1 MLLAVACMLPS
12 CSTTRRIPEGEQ
24 RYTGHSISL
33 DEHDGSDVPDGVKEA
48 LDNAVDAKPVNTVW
62 WKRYPLPIG
71 LWVYNNWPNPPKGIK
86 HWIYEKLSEE
96 PVLVS
101 DVRPELRAR
110 MIDDI
115 LDNNGYFRG
124 RADYRIDT
132 ARNVRKASVR
142 YSVSTGPAY
151 LLDSIELLPDTTRL
165 YHIIDSV
172 ASLQFLSA
180 APGQRYCT
188 DSLSAERTRITNSVR
203 NRGYYFF
210 RPDYIEYLADSLIN
224 PGHIALRLAIAAN
237 APQWALRHY
246 KVGR

>member
-1 MLLAVACMLPS
+1 MKPNSIIIYLHAAVLLAVACMLPS

-151 LLDSIELLPDTTRL
+151 LLDSIELLPDTPAC
-165 YHIIDSV
+165 IISSTAWHRAVPICSAVSV
-172 ASLQFLSA
+172 T
-180 APGQRYCT
+180 AP
-188 DSLSAERTRITNSVR
+188 I
-203 NRGYYFF
+203 
-210 RPDYIEYLADSLIN
+210 
-224 PGHIALRLAIAAN
+224 RLAQS
-237 APQWALRHY
+237 APASPTRCATGATISSGPTISSISPTVSSIPDISRCVWP
-246 KVGR
+246 